1 MTRRFRV
8 AGIIGEYASGGLIVA
23 MDRTTAASFLP
34 RLDAHVLLVTV
45 SPGNRELAQKS
56 LEQIA
61 REEGFVVIS
70 YAQFR
75 SQIQTMIAG
84 VVGGLW
90 LLLVLGFL
98 IAAFGIVNTLTMN
111 VLEQTRELGLLRV
124 VGMTR
129 SQVHA
134 SILAQAV
141 TVALIG
147 IVPGAAAGILSAWL
161 SNRIFAALFAH
172 VVAFRLQPLLVAA
185 CFAGALCLAVLAAF
199 LPARRASH
207 LAPLEAIRI
216 E

>member
-1 MTRRFRV
+1 
-8 AGIIGEYASGGLIVA
+8 
-23 MDRTTAASFLP
+23 
-34 RLDAHVLLVTV
+34 
-45 SPGNRELAQKS
+45 
-56 LEQIA
+56 
-61 REEGFVVIS
+61 
-70 YAQFR
+70 
-75 SQIQTMIAG
+75 MIAG

-90 LLLVLGFL
+90 MLLVLGFL

-124 VGMTR
+124 VGMTK

-134 SILAQAV
+134 SIFAQAISL
-141 TVALIG
+141 ALIG

-172 VVAFRLQPLLVAA
+172 VVAFRLQPLLVGV
-185 CFAGALCLAVLAAF
+185 CFAGALCLAAVAAF
-199 LPARRASH
+199 LPARRASR